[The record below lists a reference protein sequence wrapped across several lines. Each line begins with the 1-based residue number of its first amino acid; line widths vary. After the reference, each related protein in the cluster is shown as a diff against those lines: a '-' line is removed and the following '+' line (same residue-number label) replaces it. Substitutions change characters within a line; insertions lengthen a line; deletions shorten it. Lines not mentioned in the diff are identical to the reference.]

1 MMRSNTIFVEGVAD
15 ERFIWQL
22 AEHLFGDISER
33 INIIKTNGCSNL
45 MSPKKQTAY
54 INQMK
59 RTSADNGVNL
69 VIFDADDDYGK
80 KKDELVKWKEQNN
93 VDFQLFLLPDNSSSG
108 ELEDLLELV
117 INPEN
122 QPVMDCWKTYEDS
135 LKEIDLP
142 WRNGHPLQY
151 LQRKQ
156 RYTPIWKYCWGLP
169 NQKRR
174 KSRSVKGIILTATIG
189 IWMLKPCQTS

>member
-80 KKDELVKWKEQNN
+80 KKDELVKMEGTKQCGFSI
-93 VDFQLFLLPDNSSSG
+93 V
-108 ELEDLLELV
+108 
-117 INPEN
+117 
-122 QPVMDCWKTYEDS
+122 PV
-135 LKEIDLP
+135 
-142 WRNGHPLQY
+142 
-151 LQRKQ
+151 
-156 RYTPIWKYCWGLP
+156 
-169 NQKRR
+169 
-174 KSRSVKGIILTATIG
+174 SR
-189 IWMLKPCQTS
+189 Q

>member
-69 VIFDADDDYGK
+69 VIFDADDDYVLIRLK
-80 KKDELVKWKEQNN
+80 YR
-93 VDFQLFLLPDNSSSG
+93 LF
-108 ELEDLLELV
+108 
-117 INPEN
+117 
-122 QPVMDCWKTYEDS
+122 K
-135 LKEIDLP
+135 
-142 WRNGHPLQY
+142 
-151 LQRKQ
+151 
-156 RYTPIWKYCWGLP
+156 
-169 NQKRR
+169 
-174 KSRSVKGIILTATIG
+174 
-189 IWMLKPCQTS
+189 

>member
-142 WRNGHPLQY
+142 WRNGLPLTIPAKKTKIYAY
-151 LQRKQ
+151 LEVLLGASESEKEKIKERE
-156 RYTPIWKYCWGLP
+156 RNYLDS
-169 NQKRR
+169 NH
-174 KSRSVKGIILTATIG
+174 
-189 IWMLKPCQTS
+189 